1 MKDNELDNLMRAI
14 ARDAALDDS
23 AADEIADSPALWW
36 GVQRE
41 IREIE
46 PSKTPWP
53 PSFAKRWLGIG
64 VPVAAAILVGV
75 LLYGISLTRTS
86 SGEVANVP
94 RVESRNASDTSA
106 RATAAV
112 EPNSSTPVSVHIA
125 EKRPTSSATRPT
137 VSRAVVKTRTAAPG
151 PSLNAEAR
159 PNAAA
164 EVKTDFIALA
174 YAREPESG
182 QLVRVKVPSSMM
194 VTLGI
199 VPTVTNPSALVDAEV
214 VVGDDGLTRSI
225 RFIRQ

>member
-1 MKDNELDNLMRAI
+1 
-14 ARDAALDDS
+14 
-23 AADEIADSPALWW
+23 
-36 GVQRE
+36 
-41 IREIE
+41 
-46 PSKTPWP
+46 
-53 PSFAKRWLGIG
+53 
-64 VPVAAAILVGV
+64 
-75 LLYGISLTRTS
+75 
-86 SGEVANVP
+86 
-94 RVESRNASDTSA
+94 
-106 RATAAV
+106 
-112 EPNSSTPVSVHIA
+112 
-125 EKRPTSSATRPT
+125 

-194 VTLGI
+194 VTLGV